1 MKVMASVSGYNG
13 ESVTL
18 VGLIDPATGVLAIAK
33 SVKFREVGDEG
44 FAFVTNIR
52 AEAYDCLFTEEHW
65 AQAIRDFKIAEG
77 SQTLAIAEAA
87 SRWVPRLE
95 TDGVDEK
102 GQKYRLPENLQNGEV
117 AVLAMVHFQQRQ
129 KALTTAD
136 DAMDEWFDL
145 VMI

>member
-1 MKVMASVSGYNG
+1 MKIMASVSGYTG

-33 SVKFREVGDEG
+33 GVTFREVGDEG
-44 FAFVTNIR
+44 FAFVTNVR
-52 AEAYDCLFTEEHW
+52 SDAYDCLFSEEQW
-65 AQAIRDFKIAEG
+65 AQAIRDYVIAEG
-77 SQTLAIAEAA
+77 SQTLAIADAA
-87 SRWVPRLE
+87 ARFKPRLE

-102 GQKYRLPENLQNGEV
+102 GQKYRLPDDLHNGEI

-129 KALTTAD
+129 RALGVAD